1 MMTPTTNDVQT
12 DAAPA
17 VASVSDPDLDAFIRK
32 HKALKAQIAA
42 LQTDLD
48 ALREEYAPKVMAVG
62 NYAGPFGAVEIHAG
76 YTQTKWNTAA
86 VRRVIEELKQT
97 GHLELAGML
106 AGAENKTTVK
116 SSFQVK

>member
-1 MMTPTTNDVQT
+1 MMPTANDVQA

-17 VASVSDPDLDAFIRK
+17 VSVANPELDDFIRK
-32 HKALKAQIAA
+32 HKALKEQIAA

-116 SSFQVK
+116 ASFQVR